1 MKNRTDFRSSVETGM
16 DPRLV
21 FKALLPGRMWG
32 DRLGKT
38 EKYLQII
45 DLRKIHFISVLSCLE
60 NLFHTK
66 TNRDFQWFFK
76 VPVCQHYLF
85 GYSSLGCFAIDLSW
99 HK

>member
-1 MKNRTDFRSSVETGM
+1 MKNLTDFRKTVEIGM

-45 DLRKIHFISVLSCLE
+45 ELRKIEFISVLSCLR
-60 NLFHTK
+60 NLVILKQIET
-66 TNRDFQWFFK
+66 
-76 VPVCQHYLF
+76 
-85 GYSSLGCFAIDLSW
+85 SSGF
-99 HK
+99 